1 MQLCDI
7 SVGDIVVVKTLDF
20 PPLLSK
26 RLRDLGFGEED
37 RVECVRHAL
46 LSSPIL
52 YYTKGS
58 FVALRKSDAMR
69 VGVAYEQ

>member
-7 SVGDIVVVKTLDF
+7 PVGDIVTVKKLDF
-20 PPLLSK
+20 PPLMSK
-26 RLRDLGFGEED
+26 RFRDLGFGEDD
-37 RVECVRHAL
+37 RVECVRRAL

-58 FVALRKSDAMR
+58 FVALRKSDAKR
-69 VGVAYEQ
+69 VGVTYEQ